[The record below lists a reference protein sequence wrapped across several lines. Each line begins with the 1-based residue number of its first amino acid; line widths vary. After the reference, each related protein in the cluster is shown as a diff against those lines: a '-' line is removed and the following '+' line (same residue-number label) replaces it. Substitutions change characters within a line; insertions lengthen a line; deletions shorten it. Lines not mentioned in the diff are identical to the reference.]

1 MRSTRT
7 TSMKSALF
15 LTDRFLASL
24 PRFLIGTLTIRIRP
38 NSLRINHL
46 KISNRYNL
54 GLPIPVP
61 EPDTK

>member
-7 TSMKSALF
+7 TSMKGALF
-15 LTDRFLASL
+15 LNDLFLASL

-38 NSLRINHL
+38 NPRRINHL

-54 GLPIPVP
+54 GLPVP
-61 EPDTK
+61 CSRA

>member
-7 TSMKSALF
+7 TSMKGALF

-54 GLPIPVP
+54 GVP
-61 EPDTK
+61 DSCSRA

>member
-1 MRSTRT
+1 MRLTHT
-7 TSMKSALF
+7 TSMKGALF

-24 PRFLIGTLTIRIRP
+24 PRFLIGTLNIRIRP

-54 GLPIPVP
+54 GLPIPIR
-61 EPDTK
+61 EPDPK